1 MGERKVLINY
11 IPPDFDPSIIP
22 KSKRD
27 KNKLVEVRT
36 MLPFSMKCL
45 TCGEYMYRGK
55 KFNSRKE
62 MVEGD
67 TYLGIRKFR
76 FYIKCSFCS
85 NEIVFKTD
93 PKNADYEM
101 ESGAT
106 RNFEMWR
113 DNEAEESEESKLRL
127 EEEKVDAMKALEN
140 RTLDSKVEMDV
151 LDALDEIKAINQRHE
166 RVNTE
171 ALLAIHAA
179 VNNNSGSNN
188 STSLLS
194 KEEEEALIKSIKF
207 KNSGSK
213 RGTHLA
219 ASDSENDE
227 DEGEGKLSELRAAGK
242 RPLEGGSGGGILSEM
257 KRQLVRET
265 TTTTSSIL
273 PVVISKKKKRTVEP
287 AKGEKEG
294 RLAPPTEITT
304 AAPPA
309 GLSGL
314 MAYGNS
320 DSD

>member
-1 MGERKVLINY
+1 MINY

-179 VNNNSGSNN
+179 VNNNIRSNN

-227 DEGEGKLSELRAAGK
+227 DDEAKLGGLRAASK
-242 RPLEGGSGGGILSEM
+242 RPLEGVSGGGILSEM
-257 KRQLVRET
+257 KKQLVRET
-265 TTTTSSIL
+265 TTTTLSIL
-273 PVVISKKKKRTVEP
+273 PVIISKKRKRTVEP
-287 AKGEKEG
+287 AMGEREFE
-294 RLAPPTEITT
+294 LAPPTEITT